1 MNKPY
6 AVSSA
11 YYATSKK
18 YVRNPARPVIRP
30 VTYAIE
36 EY

>member
-11 YYATSKK
+11 YYAIGKK
-18 YVRNPARPVIRP
+18 YTRKPARPVVRP
-30 VTYAIE
+30 VTHALE

>member
-11 YYATSKK
+11 YYATGKK
-18 YVRNPARPVIRP
+18 YVRKPATLLALP
-30 VTYAIE
+30 VTHALE